1 MATLVDPGRLGFAK
15 LFSDQYGGN
24 PSSVI
29 YGQPL
34 VGYENDG
41 HWQVAGWYGR
51 DNSVRLARRDPS
63 GTWTT
68 ITLPISLRVDDSHNC
83 IALSVSPQDG
93 RLHVVAG
100 QHNDPIFYTRSY
112 EGFLADG
119 SEAPWNASIFESVT
133 DTLAGVAVGQLT
145 YPTFVHKP
153 SGGLLFAYRIGT
165 SGNGTMRL
173 AEYEDGAW
181 TLLGAVSSARGTWL
195 APNGGSSTS
204 RNLYWAHPLYDDGGR
219 LHLTGTWREA
229 SQSVL
234 CSPGMITNHHVLYVY
249 SDDDGRTWRNGAGTQ
264 VATTGSDPIGVN
276 DPGIHIPSFTSTNL
290 AHQVSDLALGPGVLG
305 ILPDYVDPTLLSGSP
320 KCVAT
325 MAERFSKAG
334 QGPRWLAAGVWD
346 AEMVKVGGTGSAN
359 IVKTGYPAGRGAS
372 TRGRMAFSPT
382 GDMVIIFSGLRI
394 LSAPAPDYSTWTVD
408 ENGANT
414 AYAFGEAAGL
424 DRSREADGLLSV
436 LYMMRD
442 GQMVVRDIQL

>member
-1 MATLVDPGRLGFAK
+1 MATLVDPGRIGIGKYFI
-15 LFSDQYGGN
+15 DQYGGN

-34 VGYENDG
+34 VSYQD
-41 HWQVAGWYGR
+41 WQFAGWYGP
-51 DNSVRLARRDPS
+51 DNSVQLARKDPS

-83 IALSVSPQDG
+83 IALAVSPQDG

-100 QHNDPIFYTRSY
+100 QHNDPMFYTRSY
-112 EGFLADG
+112 EGFLTDGPWDADV
-119 SEAPWNASIFESVT
+119 FEPVT

-153 SGGLLFAYRIGT
+153 TGGLLFAYRTGR
-165 SGNGTMRL
+165 SANGTMQL

-181 TLLGAVSSARGTWL
+181 TPLGAVSSATGTWT
-195 APNGGSSTS
+195 APNGGTS
-204 RNLYWAHPLYDDGGR
+204 PTRNLYWAHPLYGTTGR

-249 SDDDGRTWRNGAGTQ
+249 SDDDGRTWSNGAGAQ
-264 VATTGSDPIGVN
+264 VATTDSDPIGVN

-290 AHQVSDLALGPGVLG
+290 AHQVSDLALGPGVVG
-305 ILPDYVDPTLLSGSP
+305 ILPDYVDPTLLTGSP

-325 MAERFSKAG
+325 MDERFAKSG
-334 QGPRWLAAGVWD
+334 QGPRWLRDGVWD
-346 AEMVKVGGTGSAN
+346 AEMVRVGGT
-359 IVKTGYPAGRGAS
+359 IVRTGYPTGRKAS
-372 TRGRMAFSPT
+372 TRGRLAFAPN
-382 GDMVIIFSGLRI
+382 GDMVVIFSGLRI
-394 LSAPAPDYSTWTVD
+394 CSARAPEYTDWTVD
-408 ENGANT
+408 EDGANT
-414 AYAFGEAAGL
+414 AYAFGEMAGL
-424 DRSREADGLLSV
+424 DRSREADGFVSV
-436 LYMMRD
+436 LYMQRD
-442 GQMVVRDIQL
+442 GRMVVRDIRL